1 MHELAILVPYKAGTF
16 VAHVWKCTM
25 DQIGDGWRGGGGG
38 TLKEIRG
45 QLNEI
50 SQTQNLLVLAM
61 YDQSKQQKAPL
72 REYGTGD
79 YSFLAPLACISASV
93 TGTSSVLICSGALAS
108 LPFLMP
114 LAPGVRYVLSRAGSS
129 SPGVGCQF
137 LLFQGVTCKMYIVS
151 ISSSVRPCDS
161 QTKK

>member
-1 MHELAILVPYKAGTF
+1 M
-16 VAHVWKCTM
+16 
-25 DQIGDGWRGGGGG
+25 
-38 TLKEIRG
+38 KEIRT

-50 SQTQNLLVLAM
+50 SQTQNLLCAG
-61 YDQSKQQKAPL
+61 YDKIKQQKAPPATPK
-72 REYGTGD
+72 EYGTGD

-93 TGTSSVLICSGALAS
+93 KGTSSVLICSGALAS

-114 LAPGVRYVLSRAGSS
+114 LAPGVRYVLSRAGRS